1 MTLWLSCQGAGGED
15 GRISGEEG
23 GGPHHDKRL
32 MLLVALKAGQ
42 VRAVFG
48 ILAGLL

>member
-23 GGPHHDKRL
+23 GGPHRDKRP
-32 MLLVALKAGQ
+32 MLLAAL
-42 VRAVFG
+42 
-48 ILAGLL
+48 